1 MGPPRGHTS
10 LFATGI
16 LNTMNAVS
24 WFDGFAAPDKWRGN
38 LHARAPRIAVWILA
52 LAIGVQAAIIVTN
65 FAGTNNAPSLSM
77 AQAPVAVQ
85 PARRANVAA
94 IANSHI
100 FGAAA
105 PPAQPQQDAANAPQT
120 SMPLVLTGIIA
131 DDDPRTGFAILG
143 ESAASAKVY
152 AVGDNVPGGARLHS
166 VYEDRVLLDRGGRLE
181 SLALPRNLMAGMS
194 EAPAPAAAPT
204 TEPLADR
211 MRRLIAE
218 EPGVISDVM
227 RPQPVFA
234 QGKQRGY
241 RVYPGRN
248 RQAFL
253 RLGLRPGDLVTSI
266 NGTPLDDPARG
277 QEIFRTIGSS
287 SEAHVTVMRNG
298 RQQDL
303 TRNMSQ
309 VAADAESLIGGGDGP
324 APTEQQPQLPQP
336 DNGGN
341 E

>member
-1 MGPPRGHTS
+1 
-10 LFATGI
+10 
-16 LNTMNAVS
+16 MNAVS
-24 WFDGFAAPDKWRGN
+24 WFDGFTTPEKWRGN
-38 LHARAPRIAVWILA
+38 LQARAPRIAVWVLA

-65 FAGTNNAPSLSM
+65 FAGTNNAPSLGM
-77 AQAPVAVQ
+77 AQTSVPVTQA
-85 PARRANVAA
+85 ARRANVAA
-94 IANSHI
+94 IANAHI

-143 ESAASAKVY
+143 ESAAAAKVY

-181 SLALPRNLMAGMS
+181 SLALPRNAMPGMMA
-194 EAPAPAAAPT
+194 EAPPPPPVT

-303 TRNMSQ
+303 TLNMSQ
-309 VAADAESLIGGGDGP
+309 VAADAESLVGGGEGM
-324 APTEQQPQLPQP
+324 APTEQQPQVPPQP
-336 DNGGN
+336 EPGGN
-341 E
+341 D